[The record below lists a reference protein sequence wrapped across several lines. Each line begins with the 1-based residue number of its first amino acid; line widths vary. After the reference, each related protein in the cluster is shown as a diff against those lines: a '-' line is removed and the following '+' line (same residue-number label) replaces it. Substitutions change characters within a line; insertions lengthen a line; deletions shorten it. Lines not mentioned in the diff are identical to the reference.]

1 MILLSLL
8 LELCAISRAA
18 AQEPLG
24 QQLGTNLDS
33 GHSATD
39 FLSRLRVQSGYIR
52 FPRSVDFVTT
62 RFSIDYALRPNLSFR
77 LQVPFLWSDPNDPS
91 VSSAV
96 GLGDIKTRALFRVW
110 QSPHFSAVVG
120 TELTFPTAT
129 DPLLGTQKFQVS
141 PLAALIF
148 QYRNFLFV
156 PVYQQVISYAG
167 NVDRNEINIIRF
179 RPVLLAAWPR
189 GWWTTLEPGLWWDL
203 ENAFLTEDTAT
214 LGFEVGKRI
223 TERLAFSGKPSVR
236 LNGSEEFAWSLDF
249 SLSYV
254 WE

>member
-1 MILLSLL
+1 MAHPFRSTAALILLSAV
-8 LELCAISRAA
+8 LELGPISQAA

-24 QQLGTNLDS
+24 QQLGTNLEE
-33 GHSATD
+33 GRSATD

-52 FPRSVDFVTT
+52 LPRGVYFATT
-62 RFSIDYALRPNLSFR
+62 RFSIDYALRPSVSFR
-77 LQVPFLWSDPNDPS
+77 LQVPFLWSDPDDPS

-96 GLGDIKTRALFRVW
+96 GLGDISTRALFRVW
-110 QSPHFSAVVG
+110 QSPHFSVVVG

-129 DPLLGTQKFQVS
+129 DPLLGTQKYRVS
-141 PLAALIF
+141 PLAALVF

-189 GWWTTLEPGLWWDL
+189 GWWT
-203 ENAFLTEDTAT
+203 LTQVSRP
-214 LGFEVGKRI
+214 FI
-223 TERLAFSGKPSVR
+223 
-236 LNGSEEFAWSLDF
+236 
-249 SLSYV
+249 
-254 WE
+254 